1 MAETTKE
8 QAKNSEIRKKNTA
21 QTLESEKGITTEK
34 QKQNDIDN
42 EGVNVSKSLEDII
55 KEKKKTLKENK
66 KIAQESRDLADE
78 ENTILQ
84 QTILDAKQ
92 KIKFLGGSN
101 DAAIVGVK
109 LQKKKRDDAR
119 ETADQQEIAVAQEEK
134 RLELLEESGFIIQ
147 QSADNAKKIG
157 DNIESFV
164 KKFPGGDALTKAL
177 GIDGLGD
184 FLQNEVMDSMVESI
198 MKGGDATEALNV
210 AKGKLMDKGK
220 EVLKNAKVL
229 SKTLFNLV
237 KGANPFALLAAAAV
251 GVFIVVREIRKAA
264 RDLGE
269 SLQAS
274 TAQSMKLLVPL
285 KVQERKFKTLGLD
298 ATKIKTTLGTI
309 ATEFGNLENVTA
321 ANAASVERMAQNLGV
336 AGTEVVKFNKVM
348 TDLTGM
354 TFDQATATAQAAA
367 NLAKQEN
374 VATGKVLS
382 DISSNA
388 ADFARFSK
396 DGAQGLA
403 QAAVEAAKVG
413 SSLSE
418 VVKAADSLLN
428 FEDSITK
435 QFEAQV
441 LTGKQINTERA
452 RQLALDGDIAGLTTE
467 IQSIV
472 GSVGDIQSL
481 NVIQRKSVAD
491 AIGISVQDLLRI
503 SRGEAAQAQA
513 TVQDKLDVTN
523 KLLAKQIGLS
533 EEQIS
538 AIERPVSIEP
548 NII

>member
-21 QTLESEKGITTEK
+21 QTLESEKGITSEKEK
-34 QKQNDIDN
+34 QQRITDDDI
-42 EGVNVSKSLEDII
+42 K
-55 KEKKKTLKENK
+55 
-66 KIAQESRDLADE
+66 
-78 ENTILQ
+78 
-84 QTILDAKQ
+84 
-92 KIKFLGGSN
+92 
-101 DAAIVGVK
+101 
-109 LQKKKRDDAR
+109 
-119 ETADQQEIAVAQEEK
+119 
-134 RLELLEESGFIIQ
+134 SGFDLGSIIEE
-147 QSADNAKKIG
+147 NAKKQKEAFKFRQDASKRLRQLDAEEEDTKRRFFGKNQQRRLEILAGIEDERASLKEGTMAAREKSAVRRVENEILEKNRFLIEQSVDSAKKLG
-157 DNIESFV
+157 DNIENFV
-164 KKFPGGDALTKAL
+164 KSLPGGDALTKAL
-177 GIDGLGD
+177 GIDDLGD
-184 FLQNEVMDSMVESI
+184 FLSKDVGKTMVNSLI
-198 MKGGDATEALNV
+198 SGGDATEALDKGMGKLRGKGKQVLGN
-210 AKGKLMDKGK
+210 AKG
-220 EVLKNAKVL
+220 L
-229 SKTLFNLV
+229 SKTLKTLV

-251 GVFIVVREIRKAA
+251 GVFLVVRKIRQAA

-269 SLQAS
+269 NLQTS

-285 KVQERKFKTLGLD
+285 KAQERKFKTLGLD
-298 ATKIKTTLGTI
+298 STKIKTTLGEI
-309 ATEFGNLENVTA
+309 SKEFGNLENVTA
-321 ANAASVERMAQNLGV
+321 SNAANVEMMAQNLGV
-336 AGTEVVKFNKVM
+336 AGTEIVKFNKVM

-418 VVKAADSLLN
+418 IVKAADSLLN

-533 EEQIS
+533 EEQIA
-538 AIERPVSIEP
+538 AIEKPVSMEP
-548 NII
+548 KII

>member
-184 FLQNEVMDSMVESI
+184 FLQNQVMDSMVESI

-251 GVFIVVREIRKAA
+251 GVFIAVREIRKAA

-321 ANAASVERMAQNLGV
+321 SNAANVEMMAQNLGV
-336 AGTEVVKFNKVM
+336 AGTEIVKFNKVM

-396 DGAQGLA
+396 DGAEGLA

-452 RQLALDGDIAGLTTE
+452 RQLALDGDIAGLTSE

>member
-21 QTLESEKGITTEK
+21 QTLESEKGITSEKEK
-34 QKQNDIDN
+34 QQRITDDDI
-42 EGVNVSKSLEDII
+42 K
-55 KEKKKTLKENK
+55 
-66 KIAQESRDLADE
+66 
-78 ENTILQ
+78 
-84 QTILDAKQ
+84 
-92 KIKFLGGSN
+92 
-101 DAAIVGVK
+101 
-109 LQKKKRDDAR
+109 
-119 ETADQQEIAVAQEEK
+119 
-134 RLELLEESGFIIQ
+134 SGFDLGSIIEE
-147 QSADNAKKIG
+147 NAKKQKEAFKFRQDASKRLRQLDAEEEDTKRRFFGKNQQRRLEILAGIEDERASLKEGTMAAREKSAVRRVENEILEKNRFLIEQSVDSAKKLG
-157 DNIESFV
+157 DNIENFV
-164 KKFPGGDALTKAL
+164 KSLPGGDALTKAL
-177 GIDGLGD
+177 GIDDLGD
-184 FLQNEVMDSMVESI
+184 FLSKDVGKTMVNSLI
-198 MKGGDATEALNV
+198 SGGDATEALDKGMGKLRG
-210 AKGKLMDKGK
+210 KGKQVLGSVKG
-220 EVLKNAKVL
+220 L
-229 SKTLFNLV
+229 SKTLKTLV
-237 KGANPFALLAAAAV
+237 TGANPFALLAAAAV
-251 GVFIVVREIRKAA
+251 GVFLVVRKIRQAA

-269 SLQAS
+269 NLQTS

-285 KVQERKFKTLGLD
+285 KAQERKFKTLGLD
-298 ATKIKTTLGTI
+298 STKIKTTLGEI
-309 ATEFGNLENVTA
+309 SKEFGNLENVTA
-321 ANAASVERMAQNLGV
+321 SNAANVEMMAQNLGV
-336 AGTEVVKFNKVM
+336 AGTEIVKFNKVM

-418 VVKAADSLLN
+418 IVKAADSLLN

-533 EEQIS
+533 EEQIA
-538 AIERPVSIEP
+538 AIEKPVSMEP
-548 NII
+548 KII

>member
-21 QTLESEKGITTEK
+21 QTLESEKGITSEKEK
-34 QKQNDIDN
+34 QQRITDDDI
-42 EGVNVSKSLEDII
+42 K
-55 KEKKKTLKENK
+55 
-66 KIAQESRDLADE
+66 
-78 ENTILQ
+78 
-84 QTILDAKQ
+84 
-92 KIKFLGGSN
+92 
-101 DAAIVGVK
+101 
-109 LQKKKRDDAR
+109 
-119 ETADQQEIAVAQEEK
+119 
-134 RLELLEESGFIIQ
+134 SGFDLGSIIEE
-147 QSADNAKKIG
+147 NAKKQKEAFKFRQDASKRLRQLDAEEEDTKRRFFGKNQQRRLEILAGIEDERASLKEGTMAAREQSAVRRVENEILEKNRFLIEQSVDSAKKLG
-157 DNIESFV
+157 DNIENFV
-164 KKFPGGDALTKAL
+164 KSLPGGDALTKAL
-177 GIDGLGD
+177 GIDDLGD
-184 FLQNEVMDSMVESI
+184 FLSKDVGKTMVNSLI
-198 MKGGDATEALNV
+198 SGGDATEALDKGMGKLRGKGKQVLGN
-210 AKGKLMDKGK
+210 AKG
-220 EVLKNAKVL
+220 L
-229 SKTLFNLV
+229 SKTLKTLV

-251 GVFIVVREIRKAA
+251 GVFLAVRKIRKAA
-264 RDLGE
+264 RDLATDLE
-269 SLQAS
+269 IS
-274 TAQSMKLLVPL
+274 TSQSMKLLVPL

-298 ATKIKTTLGTI
+298 STKLKTTLTEI
-309 ATEFGNLENVTA
+309 SKEFGNLENVTA
-321 ANAASVERMAQNLGV
+321 SNAANVEMMAQNLGV
-336 AGTEVVKFNKVM
+336 AGTEIVKFNKVM

-418 VVKAADSLLN
+418 IVKAADSLLN

-533 EEQIS
+533 EEQIA
-538 AIERPVSIEP
+538 AIEKPVSMEP
-548 NII
+548 KII

>member
-21 QTLESEKGITTEK
+21 QTLESEKGITSEKEK
-34 QKQNDIDN
+34 QQRITDDDIKSGFHLGSIIEENAKKQ
-42 EGVNVSKSLEDII
+42 
-55 KEKKKTLKENK
+55 KENFK
-66 KIAQESRDLADE
+66 FRQDASKRLRQLDAE
-78 ENTILQ
+78 EA
-84 QTILDAKQ
+84 DAKQ
-92 KIKFLGGSN
+92 RYFGRNQQRRLEILAGIEDERASLKEGTM
-101 DAAIVGVK
+101 A
-109 LQKKKRDDAR
+109 AR
-119 ETADQQEIAVAQEEK
+119 EKSAVRRVENEILEK
-134 RLELLEESGFIIQ
+134 NRFLIE
-147 QSADNAKKIG
+147 QSVDSAKKLG
-157 DNIESFV
+157 DNIENFV
-164 KKFPGGDALTKAL
+164 KSLPGGDALTKAL
-177 GIDGLGD
+177 GIDDLGD
-184 FLQNEVMDSMVESI
+184 FLSKDVGKTMVNSLI
-198 MKGGDATEALNV
+198 SGGDATEALDKGMGKLRGKGKQVLGN
-210 AKGKLMDKGK
+210 AKG
-220 EVLKNAKVL
+220 L
-229 SKTLFNLV
+229 SKTLKTLV

-251 GVFIVVREIRKAA
+251 GVFLAVRKIRKAA
-264 RDLGE
+264 RDLATDLE
-269 SLQAS
+269 IS
-274 TAQSMKLLVPL
+274 TSQSMKLLVPL
-285 KVQERKFKTLGLD
+285 KVQERKFNTLGLD
-298 ATKIKTTLGTI
+298 STKLKTTLTEI
-309 ATEFGNLENVTA
+309 SKEFGNLENVTA
-321 ANAASVERMAQNLGV
+321 SNAANVEMMAQNLGV
-336 AGTEVVKFNKVM
+336 AGTEIVKFNKVM

-418 VVKAADSLLN
+418 IVKAADSLLN

-533 EEQIS
+533 EEQIA
-538 AIERPVSIEP
+538 AIEKPVSMEP
-548 NII
+548 KII

>member
-21 QTLESEKGITTEK
+21 QTLESEKGITSEKEK
-34 QKQNDIDN
+34 QQRITDDDI
-42 EGVNVSKSLEDII
+42 K
-55 KEKKKTLKENK
+55 
-66 KIAQESRDLADE
+66 
-78 ENTILQ
+78 
-84 QTILDAKQ
+84 
-92 KIKFLGGSN
+92 
-101 DAAIVGVK
+101 
-109 LQKKKRDDAR
+109 
-119 ETADQQEIAVAQEEK
+119 
-134 RLELLEESGFIIQ
+134 SGFDLGSIIEE
-147 QSADNAKKIG
+147 NAKKQKEAFKFRQDASKRLKQLDAEEEDTKRRFFGRNQQRRLEILAGIEDERASLKEGTMAAREKSAVRRVENEILEKNRFLIEQSVDSAKKLG

-164 KKFPGGDALTKAL
+164 KSLPGGDALTKAL
-177 GIDGLGD
+177 GIDDLGD
-184 FLQNEVMDSMVESI
+184 FLSKDVGKTMVNSLI
-198 MKGGDATEALNV
+198 SGGDATEALDKGMGKLRGKGKQVLGN
-210 AKGKLMDKGK
+210 AKG
-220 EVLKNAKVL
+220 L
-229 SKTLFNLV
+229 SKTLKTLV

-251 GVFIVVREIRKAA
+251 GVFLAVRKIRKAA
-264 RDLGE
+264 RDLATDLE
-269 SLQAS
+269 IS
-274 TAQSMKLLVPL
+274 TSQSMKLLVPL
-285 KVQERKFKTLGLD
+285 KVQERRFKTLGLD
-298 ATKIKTTLGTI
+298 STKLKTTLTEI
-309 ATEFGNLENVTA
+309 SKEFGNLENVTA
-321 ANAASVERMAQNLGV
+321 SNAANVEMMAQNLGV
-336 AGTEVVKFNKVM
+336 AGTEIVKFNKVM

-418 VVKAADSLLN
+418 IVKAADSLLN

-533 EEQIS
+533 EEQIA
-538 AIERPVSIEP
+538 AIEKPVSMEP
-548 NII
+548 KII

>member
-184 FLQNEVMDSMVESI
+184 FLQNQVMDSMVESI

-251 GVFIVVREIRKAA
+251 GVFIAVREIRKAA

-321 ANAASVERMAQNLGV
+321 SNAANVEMMAQNLGV
-336 AGTEVVKFNKVM
+336 AGTEIVKFNKVM

-396 DGAQGLA
+396 DGAEGLA

>member
-21 QTLESEKGITTEK
+21 QTLESEKGITSEKEK
-34 QKQNDIDN
+34 QQRITDDDI
-42 EGVNVSKSLEDII
+42 K
-55 KEKKKTLKENK
+55 
-66 KIAQESRDLADE
+66 
-78 ENTILQ
+78 
-84 QTILDAKQ
+84 
-92 KIKFLGGSN
+92 
-101 DAAIVGVK
+101 
-109 LQKKKRDDAR
+109 
-119 ETADQQEIAVAQEEK
+119 
-134 RLELLEESGFIIQ
+134 SGFDLGSIIEE
-147 QSADNAKKIG
+147 NAKKQKEAFKFRQDASKRLRQLDAEEEDTKRRFFGKNQQRRLEILAGIEDEKSSLKEGTMAAREQSAVRRLENEILEENRFLIEQSVDSAKKLG
-157 DNIESFV
+157 DNIENFV
-164 KKFPGGDALTKAL
+164 KSLPGGDALTKAL

-184 FLQNEVMDSMVESI
+184 FLSKDVGKTMVNSLI
-198 MKGGDATEALNV
+198 SGGDATEALDKGMGKLRGKGKQVLGN
-210 AKGKLMDKGK
+210 AKG
-220 EVLKNAKVL
+220 L
-229 SKTLFNLV
+229 SKTLKTLV

-251 GVFIVVREIRKAA
+251 GVFLAVRKIRKAA
-264 RDLGE
+264 RDLATDLE
-269 SLQAS
+269 IS
-274 TAQSMKLLVPL
+274 TSQSMKLLVPL
-285 KVQERKFKTLGLD
+285 KAQERKFKTLGLD
-298 ATKIKTTLGTI
+298 STKIKTTLGEI
-309 ATEFGNLENVTA
+309 SKEFGNLENVTA
-321 ANAASVERMAQNLGV
+321 SNAANVEMMAQNLGV
-336 AGTEVVKFNKVM
+336 AGTEIVKFNKVM

-418 VVKAADSLLN
+418 IVKAADSLLN

-533 EEQIS
+533 EEQIA
-538 AIERPVSIEP
+538 AIEKPVSMEP
-548 NII
+548 KII

>member
-21 QTLESEKGITTEK
+21 QTLESEKGITSEKEK
-34 QKQNDIDN
+34 QQRITDDDI
-42 EGVNVSKSLEDII
+42 K
-55 KEKKKTLKENK
+55 
-66 KIAQESRDLADE
+66 
-78 ENTILQ
+78 
-84 QTILDAKQ
+84 
-92 KIKFLGGSN
+92 
-101 DAAIVGVK
+101 
-109 LQKKKRDDAR
+109 
-119 ETADQQEIAVAQEEK
+119 
-134 RLELLEESGFIIQ
+134 SGFDLGSIIEE
-147 QSADNAKKIG
+147 NAKKQKEAFKFRQDASKRLRQLDAEEEDTKRRFFGKNQQRRLEILAGIEDERASLKEGTMAAREKSAVRRVENEILEKNRFLIEQSVDSAKKLG
-157 DNIESFV
+157 DNIENFV
-164 KKFPGGDALTKAL
+164 KSLPGGDALTKAL
-177 GIDGLGD
+177 GIDDLGD
-184 FLQNEVMDSMVESI
+184 FLSKDVGKTMVNSLI
-198 MKGGDATEALNV
+198 SGGDATEALDKGMGKLRGKGKQVLGN
-210 AKGKLMDKGK
+210 AKG
-220 EVLKNAKVL
+220 L
-229 SKTLFNLV
+229 SKTLKTLV

-251 GVFIVVREIRKAA
+251 GVFLAVRKIRKAA
-264 RDLGE
+264 RDLATDLE
-269 SLQAS
+269 IS
-274 TAQSMKLLVPL
+274 TSQSMKLLVPL

-298 ATKIKTTLGTI
+298 STKLKTTLTEI
-309 ATEFGNLENVTA
+309 SKEFGNLENVTA
-321 ANAASVERMAQNLGV
+321 SNAANVEMMAQNLGV
-336 AGTEVVKFNKVM
+336 AGTEIVKFNKVM

-418 VVKAADSLLN
+418 IVKAADSLLN

-533 EEQIS
+533 EEQIA
-538 AIERPVSIEP
+538 AIEKPVSMEP
-548 NII
+548 KII

>member
-21 QTLESEKGITTEK
+21 QTLESEKGITSEKEK
-34 QKQNDIDN
+34 QQRITDDDI
-42 EGVNVSKSLEDII
+42 K
-55 KEKKKTLKENK
+55 
-66 KIAQESRDLADE
+66 
-78 ENTILQ
+78 
-84 QTILDAKQ
+84 
-92 KIKFLGGSN
+92 
-101 DAAIVGVK
+101 
-109 LQKKKRDDAR
+109 
-119 ETADQQEIAVAQEEK
+119 
-134 RLELLEESGFIIQ
+134 SGFDLGSIIEE
-147 QSADNAKKIG
+147 NAKKQKEAFKFRQDASKRLKQLDAEEEDTKRRFFGRNQQRRLEILAGIEDEKSSLKEGTMAAREQSAVRRLENEILEKNRFLIEQSVDSAKKLG
-157 DNIESFV
+157 DNIENFV
-164 KKFPGGDALTKAL
+164 KSLPGGDALTKAL
-177 GIDGLGD
+177 GIDDLGD
-184 FLQNEVMDSMVESI
+184 FLSKDVGKTMVNSLI
-198 MKGGDATEALNV
+198 SGGDATEALDKGMGKLRGKGKQVLGN
-210 AKGKLMDKGK
+210 AKG
-220 EVLKNAKVL
+220 L
-229 SKTLFNLV
+229 SKTLKTLV

-251 GVFIVVREIRKAA
+251 GVFLAVRKIRKAA
-264 RDLGE
+264 RDLATDLE
-269 SLQAS
+269 IS
-274 TAQSMKLLVPL
+274 TSQSMKLLVPL

-298 ATKIKTTLGTI
+298 STKIKTTLGEI
-309 ATEFGNLENVTA
+309 SKEFGNLENVTA
-321 ANAASVERMAQNLGV
+321 SNAANVEMMAQNLGV
-336 AGTEVVKFNKVM
+336 AGTEIVKFNKVM

-418 VVKAADSLLN
+418 IVKAADSLLN

-533 EEQIS
+533 EEQIA
-538 AIERPVSIEP
+538 AIEKPVSMEP
-548 NII
+548 KII

>member
-21 QTLESEKGITTEK
+21 QTLESEKGITSEKEK
-34 QKQNDIDN
+34 QQRITDDDI
-42 EGVNVSKSLEDII
+42 K
-55 KEKKKTLKENK
+55 
-66 KIAQESRDLADE
+66 
-78 ENTILQ
+78 
-84 QTILDAKQ
+84 
-92 KIKFLGGSN
+92 
-101 DAAIVGVK
+101 
-109 LQKKKRDDAR
+109 
-119 ETADQQEIAVAQEEK
+119 
-134 RLELLEESGFIIQ
+134 SGFDLGSIIEE
-147 QSADNAKKIG
+147 NAKKQKEAFKFRQDASKRLKQLDAEEEDTKRRFFGRNQQRRLEILAGIEDEKSSLKEGTMAAREQSAVRRLENEILEENRFLIEQSVDSAKKLG

-164 KKFPGGDALTKAL
+164 KSLPGGDALTKAL
-177 GIDGLGD
+177 GIDDLGD
-184 FLQNEVMDSMVESI
+184 FLSKDVGKTMVNSLI
-198 MKGGDATEALNV
+198 SGGDATEALDKGMGKLRGKGKQVLGN
-210 AKGKLMDKGK
+210 AKG
-220 EVLKNAKVL
+220 L

-251 GVFIVVREIRKAA
+251 GVFLAVRKIRKAA
-264 RDLGE
+264 RDLATDLE
-269 SLQAS
+269 IS
-274 TAQSMKLLVPL
+274 TSQSMKLLVPL
-285 KVQERKFKTLGLD
+285 KVQERRFKTLGLD
-298 ATKIKTTLGTI
+298 STKLKTTLTEI
-309 ATEFGNLENVTA
+309 SKEFGNLENVTA
-321 ANAASVERMAQNLGV
+321 SNAANVEMMAQNLGV
-336 AGTEVVKFNKVM
+336 AGTEIVKFNKVM

-418 VVKAADSLLN
+418 IVKAADSLLN

-503 SRGEAAQAQA
+503 SRGEAVQAQA

-533 EEQIS
+533 EEQIA
-538 AIERPVSIEP
+538 AIEKPVSMEP
-548 NII
+548 KII

>member
-21 QTLESEKGITTEK
+21 QTLESEKGITSEKEK
-34 QKQNDIDN
+34 QQRITDDDI
-42 EGVNVSKSLEDII
+42 K
-55 KEKKKTLKENK
+55 
-66 KIAQESRDLADE
+66 
-78 ENTILQ
+78 
-84 QTILDAKQ
+84 
-92 KIKFLGGSN
+92 
-101 DAAIVGVK
+101 
-109 LQKKKRDDAR
+109 
-119 ETADQQEIAVAQEEK
+119 
-134 RLELLEESGFIIQ
+134 SGFDLGSIIEE
-147 QSADNAKKIG
+147 NAKKQKEAFKFRQDASKRLKQLDAEEEDTKRRFFGRNQQRRLEILAGIEDEKSSLKEGTMAAREQSAVRRLENEILEENRFLIEQSVDSAKKLG
-157 DNIESFV
+157 DNIENFV
-164 KKFPGGDALTKAL
+164 KSLPGGDALTKAL
-177 GIDGLGD
+177 GIDDLGD
-184 FLQNEVMDSMVESI
+184 FLSKDVGKTMVNSLI
-198 MKGGDATEALNV
+198 SGGDATEALDKGMGKLRGKGKQVLGN
-210 AKGKLMDKGK
+210 AKG
-220 EVLKNAKVL
+220 L
-229 SKTLFNLV
+229 SKTLKTLV

-251 GVFIVVREIRKAA
+251 GVFLAVRKIRKAA
-264 RDLGE
+264 RDLATDLE
-269 SLQAS
+269 IS
-274 TAQSMKLLVPL
+274 TSQSMKLLVPL
-285 KVQERKFKTLGLD
+285 KVQERRFKTLGLD
-298 ATKIKTTLGTI
+298 STKLKTTLTEI
-309 ATEFGNLENVTA
+309 SKEFGNLENVTA
-321 ANAASVERMAQNLGV
+321 SNAANVEMMAQNLGV
-336 AGTEVVKFNKVM
+336 AGTEIVKFNKVM

-418 VVKAADSLLN
+418 IVKAADSLLN

-533 EEQIS
+533 EEQIA
-538 AIERPVSIEP
+538 AIEKPVSMEP
-548 NII
+548 KII

>member
-1 MAETTKE
+1 M
-8 QAKNSEIRKKNTA
+8 TA
-21 QTLESEKGITTEK
+21 VRY
-34 QKQNDIDN
+34 QKRQ
-42 EGVNVSKSLEDII
+42 
-55 KEKKKTLKENK
+55 
-66 KIAQESRDLADE
+66 
-78 ENTILQ
+78 
-84 QTILDAKQ
+84 
-92 KIKFLGGSN
+92 
-101 DAAIVGVK
+101 
-109 LQKKKRDDAR
+109 RDDAR

-147 QSADNAKKIG
+147 QSADNAKKLG
-157 DNIESFV
+157 DNIENFV

-184 FLQNEVMDSMVESI
+184 FLQNQVMDSMVESI

-251 GVFIVVREIRKAA
+251 GVFIAVREIRKAA

-269 SLQAS
+269 NLQAS

-321 ANAASVERMAQNLGV
+321 SNAANVEMMAQNLGV
-336 AGTEVVKFNKVM
+336 AGTEIVKFNKVM

-396 DGAQGLA
+396 DGAEGLA

>member
-42 EGVNVSKSLEDII
+42 DGVNITKSLEDII

-78 ENTILQ
+78 ENTILIE
-84 QTILDAKQ
+84 TIKNSKLREKFMGGNNEAGRAAVSIQEKEATRAKE
-92 KIKFLGGSN
+92 K
-101 DAAIVGVK
+101 
-109 LQKKKRDDAR
+109 
-119 ETADQQEIAVAQEEK
+119 ADQQEIAVAQEEK
-134 RLELLEESGFIIQ
+134 RLEILEESGFIIQ

-177 GIDGLGD
+177 GIDDLGD
-184 FLQNEVMDSMVESI
+184 FLQNKVMDSMVESI
-198 MKGGDATEALNV
+198 MEGGNATDALNV
-210 AKGKLMDKGK
+210 AKGKLKDKGK
-220 EVLKNAKVL
+220 DVLKNAKGL
-229 SKTLFNLV
+229 SQTLFKLV
-237 KGANPFALLAAAAV
+237 RGMHPLAIMAAAAV
-251 GVFIVVREIRKAA
+251 GVFLAVRKIRQAA

-269 SLQAS
+269 TLQAS

-285 KVQERKFKTLGLD
+285 KAQERKFKTLGLD

-321 ANAASVERMAQNLGV
+321 SNAANVEMMAQNLGV
-336 AGTEVVKFNKVM
+336 AGTEIVKFNKVM

-354 TFDQATATAQAAA
+354 TFDQATATAQVAA

-418 VVKAADSLLN
+418 IVKAADSLLN

-533 EEQIS
+533 EEQIA
-538 AIERPVSIEP
+538 AIERPVSMEP
-548 NII
+548 KII

>member
-21 QTLESEKGITTEK
+21 QTLESEKGITSEKEK
-34 QKQNDIDN
+34 QQRITDDDI
-42 EGVNVSKSLEDII
+42 K
-55 KEKKKTLKENK
+55 
-66 KIAQESRDLADE
+66 
-78 ENTILQ
+78 
-84 QTILDAKQ
+84 
-92 KIKFLGGSN
+92 
-101 DAAIVGVK
+101 
-109 LQKKKRDDAR
+109 
-119 ETADQQEIAVAQEEK
+119 
-134 RLELLEESGFIIQ
+134 SGFDLGSIIEE
-147 QSADNAKKIG
+147 NAKKQKEAFKFRQDASKRLRQLDAEEEDTKRRFFGRNQQRRLEILAGIEDEKSSLKEGTMAAREQSAVRRLENEILEENRFLIEQSVDSAKKLG

-164 KKFPGGDALTKAL
+164 KSLPGGDALTKAL
-177 GIDGLGD
+177 GIDDLGD
-184 FLQNEVMDSMVESI
+184 FLSKDVGKTMVNSLI
-198 MKGGDATEALNV
+198 SGGDATEALDKGMGKLRGKGKQVLGN
-210 AKGKLMDKGK
+210 AKG
-220 EVLKNAKVL
+220 L

-251 GVFIVVREIRKAA
+251 GVFLAVRKIRKAA
-264 RDLGE
+264 RDLATDLE
-269 SLQAS
+269 IS
-274 TAQSMKLLVPL
+274 TSQSMKLLVPL

-298 ATKIKTTLGTI
+298 STKLKTTLTEI
-309 ATEFGNLENVTA
+309 SKEFGNLENVTA
-321 ANAASVERMAQNLGV
+321 SNAANVEMMAQNLGV
-336 AGTEVVKFNKVM
+336 AGTEIVKFNKVM

-418 VVKAADSLLN
+418 IVKAADSLLN

-533 EEQIS
+533 EEQIA
-538 AIERPVSIEP
+538 AIEKPVSMEP
-548 NII
+548 KII

>member
-21 QTLESEKGITTEK
+21 QTLESEKGITSEKEK
-34 QKQNDIDN
+34 QQRITDDDI
-42 EGVNVSKSLEDII
+42 K
-55 KEKKKTLKENK
+55 
-66 KIAQESRDLADE
+66 
-78 ENTILQ
+78 
-84 QTILDAKQ
+84 
-92 KIKFLGGSN
+92 
-101 DAAIVGVK
+101 
-109 LQKKKRDDAR
+109 
-119 ETADQQEIAVAQEEK
+119 
-134 RLELLEESGFIIQ
+134 SGFDLGSIIEE
-147 QSADNAKKIG
+147 NAKKQKENFKFRQDASKRLKQLDAEEEDTKRRFFGRNQQRRLEILAGIEDEKSSLKEGTMAAREQSAVRRLENEILEENRFLIEQSVDSAKKLG

-164 KKFPGGDALTKAL
+164 KSLPGGDALTKAL
-177 GIDGLGD
+177 GIDDLGD
-184 FLQNEVMDSMVESI
+184 FLSKDVGKTMVNSLI
-198 MKGGDATEALNV
+198 SGGDATEALDKGMGKLRGKGKQVLGN
-210 AKGKLMDKGK
+210 AKG
-220 EVLKNAKVL
+220 L

-251 GVFIVVREIRKAA
+251 GVFLAVRKIRKAA
-264 RDLGE
+264 RDLATDLE
-269 SLQAS
+269 IS
-274 TAQSMKLLVPL
+274 TSQSMKLLVPL
-285 KVQERKFKTLGLD
+285 KVQERRFKTLGLD
-298 ATKIKTTLGTI
+298 STKLKTTLTEI
-309 ATEFGNLENVTA
+309 SKEFGNLENVTA
-321 ANAASVERMAQNLGV
+321 SNAANVEMMAQNLGV
-336 AGTEVVKFNKVM
+336 AGTEIVKFNKVM

-418 VVKAADSLLN
+418 IVKAADSLLN

-533 EEQIS
+533 EEQIA
-538 AIERPVSIEP
+538 AIEKPVSMEP
-548 NII
+548 KII